1 MITIKQSTFDFISS
15 LIDNNN
21 RNWFNDNK
29 VSYDSAKENI
39 DNFAEAVLTKV
50 KLIDPSINP
59 DVTAKKCVMRIYRDI
74 RFSKDKT
81 PYKNNFGIGI
91 SSNGKGG
98 NEPGYYIQ
106 IQPNNNFI
114 AGGLWMPESNQLKAI
129 RQEIDY
135 NTQDILSIL
144 NSKRFKNYFTT
155 LDQEH
160 QLKTTPKD
168 YDASHEYI
176 DLLKLKSFTVTHR
189 LSNEDLLSKNA
200 LDKVVEVIQEIY
212 PLTVFLKQAI
222 NPI

>member
-1 MITIKQSTFDFISS
+1 MITIKQSTFDFISA

-29 VSYDSAKENI
+29 PSYDDAKENI
-39 DNFAEAVLTKV
+39 DEFAAAVLAKV

-59 DVTAKKCVMRIYRDI
+59 DLTAKKCVMRIYRDI

-91 SSNGKGG
+91 SPNGKGG

-135 NTQDILSIL
+135 NTQEFLEII
-144 NSKRFKNYFTT
+144 NSKGFKTYFKE

-168 YDASHEYI
+168 YDSTHQYI
-176 DLLKLKSFTVTHR
+176 DLLKLKSFTVTHH
-189 LSNEDLLSKNA
+189 LKNEDLLNSNA
-200 LDKVVEVIQEIY
+200 VDKVVEIIKEIY